1 VAYALHSITHSRTFR
16 DVTCSTIRVFDRHR
30 SSTVP
35 SRRQGRRTAAM
46 LTEGKTASANVS
58 QTVWEASPRGQQ
70 FCHVGRAA
78 SRGSTRDPLRILF
91 GPVLDRMACMKPA
104 CTTENFGPVMSDVE
118 AWTRWSVVIYGRRT
132 RSHACL
138 DKQRLKLP
146 HSVEKW

>member
-1 VAYALHSITHSRTFR
+1 MAYALHSITHSRTFR

-91 GPVLDRMACMKPA
+91 GPVLDRMLCIKPA
-104 CTTENFGPVMSDVE
+104 CTTEDFDLLLYWKSKLGPGGRSLYTVGEQGVMHALTNSDSNFHTM
-118 AWTRWSVVIYGRRT
+118 
-132 RSHACL
+132 
-138 DKQRLKLP
+138 
-146 HSVEKW
+146 